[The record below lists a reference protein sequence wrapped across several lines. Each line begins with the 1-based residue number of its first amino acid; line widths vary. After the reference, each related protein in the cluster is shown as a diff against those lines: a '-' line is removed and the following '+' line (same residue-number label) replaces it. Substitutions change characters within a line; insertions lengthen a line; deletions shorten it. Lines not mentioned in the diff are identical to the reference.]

1 MAVRCVKGKDERLM
15 EQQVKLIE
23 LWSSTLITKNST
35 PKTSISEFKLHN
47 DINQIAERSYE
58 Q

>member
-35 PKTSISEFKLHN
+35 PKTSISEFKLDN